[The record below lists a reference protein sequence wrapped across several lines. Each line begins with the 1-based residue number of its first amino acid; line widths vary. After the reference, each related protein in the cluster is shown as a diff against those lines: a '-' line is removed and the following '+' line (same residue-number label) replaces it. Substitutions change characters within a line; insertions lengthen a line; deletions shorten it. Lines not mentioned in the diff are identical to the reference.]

1 MQVFANTIM
10 MPSGVSLVSILFA
23 SSWFAR
29 CRVCAFLFILF
40 LGPFPL
46 PAQDSDRVTG
56 LIYYS
61 VENLDEG
68 AIEQSGIAGSAG
80 VAFDNLILAPNTRY
94 RVWLLEAATLRVAE
108 VEITTPDPGFRF
120 TFPDFLFRTA
130 SAHDADGDGLHD
142 LGESILGTD
151 GLDPD
156 SDNDGILDGPE
167 VRQGLDPVS
176 GLAVRTGLI
185 GSVDTVGDALDV
197 CAANDIAVVA
207 LGSLGVR
214 VFNIFNGMNPVL
226 IASVDTPGDARAVAA
241 SGSRIAVA
249 DGPAGLAVIDI
260 SDPPAA
266 SIVHR
271 VNLGASTRA
280 VAVAGDVAFVG
291 LDSGEVVSVDLGS
304 GIILDRLQLDAI
316 PEDLGV
322 GGEHLYAW
330 TDGVLYTLSFQEG
343 ELAVV
348 DTLAATGGIGPG
360 GRRLRLFVGSDLA
373 YGIYKSGYSIFDLT
387 DSAHP
392 TLNQTVATGQLGWKQ
407 IVANGSGLGV
417 AAVSPNATDD
427 GTHHVSLFNV
437 GADGTGSDFVTEF
450 ETPGLAA
457 AVTIY
462 NGIAYIADSEG
473 GFAGAEL
480 PRL

>member
-29 CRVCAFLFILF
+29 CRVRAFLFILF

-68 AIEQSGIAGSAG
+68 AIEQRGIAGSAG

-197 CAANDIAVVA
+197 CAANDIGWWPWEAWECA
-207 LGSLGVR
+207 SSTSL
-214 VFNIFNGMNPVL
+214 
-226 IASVDTPGDARAVAA
+226 
-241 SGSRIAVA
+241 
-249 DGPAGLAVIDI
+249 
-260 SDPPAA
+260 
-266 SIVHR
+266 
-271 VNLGASTRA
+271 
-280 VAVAGDVAFVG
+280 
-291 LDSGEVVSVDLGS
+291 
-304 GIILDRLQLDAI
+304 
-316 PEDLGV
+316 
-322 GGEHLYAW
+322 
-330 TDGVLYTLSFQEG
+330 
-343 ELAVV
+343 
-348 DTLAATGGIGPG
+348 TG
-360 GRRLRLFVGSDLA
+360 
-373 YGIYKSGYSIFDLT
+373 
-387 DSAHP
+387 
-392 TLNQTVATGQLGWKQ
+392 
-407 IVANGSGLGV
+407 
-417 AAVSPNATDD
+417 
-427 GTHHVSLFNV
+427 
-437 GADGTGSDFVTEF
+437 
-450 ETPGLAA
+450 
-457 AVTIY
+457 
-462 NGIAYIADSEG
+462 
-473 GFAGAEL
+473 
-480 PRL
+480 